1 MNECDGMTV
10 NKNRKKERKL
20 MFSNSKVGWVKKIL
34 RKSIEIK
41 KLIITGHSE
50 FVNVFTFL
58 IFVS

>member
-41 KLIITGHSE
+41 KLISTGHSE